1 MHISRVSRRATDAAS
16 HQPGTLWVTE
26 GLTVPMATASS
37 FSKVRNVPSS
47 HPVAR
52 QWVKRSGRGAAHFG
66 SSLHPTYE
74 GEKNKMSAGGK
85 LVSSFREIRR
95 KRPHAHVADRLDTL
109 NSCISP
115 RRRKSSSNSWGELPV
130 RAPLPCLLQIR
141 TFFFFFFT
149 ASVLLDVHYWS
160 YRMLK
165 KMLTVAVNT

>member
-85 LVSSFREIRR
+85 LVNSFREIRR

-109 NSCISP
+109 NSCIRDERAAATAEESFL
-115 RRRKSSSNSWGELPV
+115 SELLFNV
-130 RAPLPCLLQIR
+130 CCKLGL
-141 TFFFFFFT
+141 FFFFYSECLIRCAFLIIQN
-149 ASVLLDVHYWS
+149 A
-160 YRMLK
+160 K
-165 KMLTVAVNT
+165 KKC